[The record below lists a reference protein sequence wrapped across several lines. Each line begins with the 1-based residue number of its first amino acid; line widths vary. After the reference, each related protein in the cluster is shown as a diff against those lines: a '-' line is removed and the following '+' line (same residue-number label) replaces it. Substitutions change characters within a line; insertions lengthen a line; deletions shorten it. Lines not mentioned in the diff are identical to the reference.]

1 MSERPIM
8 DDGTP
13 FDPSSPSHV
22 AERLSVRTA
31 EAERLSAEL
40 AQVKADLAAM
50 HRSRDQ
56 LEDDCDEY
64 EAERDTAISHLQA
77 VLDWS
82 NTERFAGRTRH
93 ENDAP
98 SLARAFLLS
107 IKERD
112 A

>member
-40 AQVKADLAAM
+40 AQVKAELKRVRADK
-50 HRSRDQ
+50 
-56 LEDDCDEY
+56 
-64 EAERDTAISHLQA
+64 DTALRHVEA
-77 VLDWS
+77 VLEWS

-93 ENDAP
+93 EDDAP
-98 SLARAFLLS
+98 SAARAFLLS
-107 IKERD
+107 MREKADR
-112 A
+112 